1 MPSDKKKIPTIY
13 DLAKALGVS
22 IGTVNRAL
30 HDKPDIS
37 PETKR
42 RVLEMAEKM
51 NFKLN
56 PVAQSMRR
64 RTFHIAAV
72 NCCTVKDFT
81 WDVLAGIRSG
91 LEQIGEFNI
100 VGNDFAL
107 LNPYTDDFN
116 TKLDE
121 TADKYIS
128 EGIDA
133 VILHTPADN
142 DIMRNYVK
150 KLQKKDILVACV
162 TSKVTSSDVL
172 YVSIDSESAGH
183 LAGEVLNLCCPGG
196 KVGILIGTTD
206 MSPHEGYLKGFHKI
220 NEECPFES
228 VHVYTH
234 LDEEHL
240 VEETTRKMFQE
251 HQDLSGVYIATASSE
266 VALKVIED
274 IHRENPLHIVAT
286 DLLPETKR
294 SLQNRTIRAIIFQ
307 DPFLQGKSVLELVY
321 RHLCHETDEK
331 EVLLSPRILFPS
343 DVK

>member
-1 MPSDKKKIPTIY
+1 MI
-13 DLAKALGVS
+13 
-22 IGTVNRAL
+22 
-30 HDKPDIS
+30 
-37 PETKR
+37 
-42 RVLEMAEKM
+42 
-51 NFKLN
+51 
-56 PVAQSMRR
+56 
-64 RTFHIAAV
+64 
-72 NCCTVKDFT
+72 
-81 WDVLAGIRSG
+81 
-91 LEQIGEFNI
+91 
-100 VGNDFAL
+100 FAL

-162 TSKVTSSDVL
+162 TSKVTSVMCYMSALTPSPPVTWQ
-172 YVSIDSESAGH
+172 VSSES
-183 LAGEVLNLCCPGG
+183 LLPRG

-240 VEETTRKMFQE
+240 VG
-251 HQDLSGVYIATASSE
+251 DYS
-266 VALKVIED
+266 
-274 IHRENPLHIVAT
+274 
-286 DLLPETKR
+286 
-294 SLQNRTIRAIIFQ
+294 
-307 DPFLQGKSVLELVY
+307 
-321 RHLCHETDEK
+321 
-331 EVLLSPRILFPS
+331 
-343 DVK
+343 